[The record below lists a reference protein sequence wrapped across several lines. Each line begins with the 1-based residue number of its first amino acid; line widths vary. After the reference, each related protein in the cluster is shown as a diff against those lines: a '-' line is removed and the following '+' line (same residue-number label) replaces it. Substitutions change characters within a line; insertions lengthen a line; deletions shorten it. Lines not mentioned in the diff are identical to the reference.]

1 MAKRAYADTRAARF
15 IERRVLELQAR
26 KTQSTIAAEA
36 GFPQPN
42 MLAMIKTGATKLP
55 LERVPALAKALECDP
70 AHLFVM
76 AVEQRDSALA
86 TTLQK
91 VFGSHVTQ
99 NETDW
104 LNEAAGARTR
114 APAKN
119 IAQSCRRI
127 RIARQSRSQNAV
139 RGHRLHDAAAR

>member
-1 MAKRAYADTRAARF
+1 MATRAYADTRAARF

-26 KTQSTIAAEA
+26 KNQATIAAEA

-42 MLAMIKTGATKLP
+42 VLAMIKRGTTKLP

-70 AHLFVM
+70 GHLFIM

-99 NETDW
+99 NEIAWLKAIRDASDHTDPS
-104 LNEAAGARTR
+104 LTTKALKA
-114 APAKN
+114 
-119 IAQSCRRI
+119 I
-127 RIARQSRSQNAV
+127 RGIF
-139 RGHRLHDAAAR
+139 GK

>member
-104 LNEAAGARTR
+104 LKA
-114 APAKN
+114 
-119 IAQSCRRI
+119 I
-127 RIARQSRSQNAV
+127 RDASDHTDPSLTTKALKAI
-139 RGHRLHDAAAR
+139 RGIFGK

>member
-1 MAKRAYADTRAARF
+1 MATRAYADTRAARF

-26 KTQSTIAAEA
+26 KNQATIAAEA

-70 AHLFVM
+70 GHLFIM

-86 TTLQK
+86 TTLQEIY
-91 VFGSHVTQ
+91 GTHVTQ
-99 NETDW
+99 NEITWLKAIRDASDHTDPS
-104 LNEAAGARTR
+104 LTTKALR
-114 APAKN
+114 A
-119 IAQSCRRI
+119 I
-127 RIARQSRSQNAV
+127 RGIF
-139 RGHRLHDAAAR
+139 GK